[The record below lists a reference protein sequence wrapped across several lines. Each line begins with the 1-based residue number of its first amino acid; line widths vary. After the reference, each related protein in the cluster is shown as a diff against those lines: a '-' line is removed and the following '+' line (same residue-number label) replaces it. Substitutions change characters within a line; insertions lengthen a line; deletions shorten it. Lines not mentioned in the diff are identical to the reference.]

1 MWVVDRGWAFHSW
14 GLSVQIV
21 ALVIAACVCTQ
32 LYRLLRCALTV
43 ILLCLHSA
51 AFVVVWG
58 AGTALAASPPEKP
71 AERSS
76 REATHATPHELYEL
90 HETHPLS

>member
-1 MWVVDRGWAFHSW
+1 MF
-14 GLSVQIV
+14 
-21 ALVIAACVCTQ
+21 
-32 LYRLLRCALTV
+32 
-43 ILLCLHSA
+43 CLHST

-58 AGTALAASPPEKP
+58 AGTAFAASPPEKP

-76 REATHATPHELYEL
+76 RETTHATPHELYEL